1 MKGKIWTD
9 NEHFAVDLNDAGEVA
24 DAMRFK
30 AHAIKAKADPEV
42 FQAAANIIELLTWER
57 DAFHG
62 SAESL
67 YKTCERLYEELN
79 AAITQL
85 EATGICDFCIHCG
98 ADKVCKKKGK
108 CSWEWA
114 GPEAK
119 RREK

>member
-1 MKGKIWTD
+1 MKGKIWTE
-9 NEHFAVDLNDAGEVA
+9 NEHFEVDLNDAGKVA

-42 FQAAANIIELLTWER
+42 FQAAANIIELLTCER
-57 DAFHG
+57 DASRG

-85 EATGICDFCIHCG
+85 ESTGICDFCAHW
-98 ADKVCKKKGK
+98 DEKVCKKKGK